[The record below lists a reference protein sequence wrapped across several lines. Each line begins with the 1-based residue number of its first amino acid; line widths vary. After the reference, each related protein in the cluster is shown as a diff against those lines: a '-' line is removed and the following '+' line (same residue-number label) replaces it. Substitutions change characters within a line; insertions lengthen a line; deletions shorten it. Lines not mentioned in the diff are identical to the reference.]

1 LAKKREILNRLLVEN
16 YAAEGK
22 SLARVNGKVIFL
34 EQVVPGDVVN
44 VRVIRDKKDWAEA
57 QVLNIEEYSVDRVQ
71 PFCQHFGVCGGCQW
85 QMLPYEKQ
93 LQYKEQQVRD
103 NLSRIGKVPLPAIN
117 PIIGAQKTRYY
128 RNKIEYTFSSKK
140 FLLPNQLHNPNISN
154 EESVA
159 GYHAKGFFDKIVDIQ
174 TCYLQEEP
182 TNALRIAIKEFA
194 ISKGF
199 SFYDIRNHE
208 GFMRNMQVR
217 LCRTGELMVNII
229 FGYDD
234 EEKRSSLLE
243 YIQGQFPSIT
253 TLLYTINTKWNDSMT
268 DLFPQVFSGKG
279 YAIEMLEEFQFKVGP
294 KSFFQTNTDQAERL
308 YQVTREFA
316 ELTGKEIVY
325 DLYCGTGS
333 IGIFVSGKAKKIIG
347 VESIAEAV
355 HDARENA
362 ALNHIE
368 HATFFVGD
376 VVDVCNNEFFAANG
390 RPDVIIT
397 DPPRAGMH
405 ENLVRKILEMEAP
418 LLVYVSCNPATQ
430 ARDLNWLDEKYEV
443 TKIQPVDMF
452 PHTHH
457 IENIVQLKLKKISL

>member
-44 VRVIRDKKDWAEA
+44 VRVTRNKKDWAEA

-174 TCYLQEEP
+174 TCYLQEE
-182 TNALRIAIKEFA
+182 F
-194 ISKGF
+194 
-199 SFYDIRNHE
+199 
-208 GFMRNMQVR
+208 
-217 LCRTGELMVNII
+217 
-229 FGYDD
+229 
-234 EEKRSSLLE
+234 
-243 YIQGQFPSIT
+243 
-253 TLLYTINTKWNDSMT
+253 
-268 DLFPQVFSGKG
+268 
-279 YAIEMLEEFQFKVGP
+279 
-294 KSFFQTNTDQAERL
+294 
-308 YQVTREFA
+308 
-316 ELTGKEIVY
+316 
-325 DLYCGTGS
+325 
-333 IGIFVSGKAKKIIG
+333 
-347 VESIAEAV
+347 
-355 HDARENA
+355 
-362 ALNHIE
+362 
-368 HATFFVGD
+368 
-376 VVDVCNNEFFAANG
+376 
-390 RPDVIIT
+390 
-397 DPPRAGMH
+397 
-405 ENLVRKILEMEAP
+405 
-418 LLVYVSCNPATQ
+418 
-430 ARDLNWLDEKYEV
+430 
-443 TKIQPVDMF
+443 
-452 PHTHH
+452 
-457 IENIVQLKLKKISL
+457 

>member
-1 LAKKREILNRLLVEN
+1 LNRLLVEN

-44 VRVIRDKKDWAEA
+44 VRVTRNKKDWAEA

-103 NLSRIGKVPLPAIN
+103 NLSRIGKVALPAIN

-362 ALNHIE
+362 ALNHID